1 MKLLLDQNLSHRL
14 VKSLIET
21 YPDSNQVALL
31 NMGDASDQEIWEYAK
46 TNDYVIATKDAD
58 FYEFSVLL
66 GGPPQV
72 IWLKCGNKPK
82 SVVLDMLLSSHEQ
95 IEEAYELPTLIAMQF
110 ELVSVRSQAAMGCA

>member
-14 VKSLIET
+14 VKSLVEK

-31 NMGDASDQEIWEYAK
+31 DMGDADDQTIWGYAK
-46 TNDYVIATKDAD
+46 ENGFVIVTKDAD
-58 FYEFSVLL
+58 FYEFSILL

-82 SVVLDMLLSSHEQ
+82 SVVLDILLSNQVQ
-95 IEEAYELPTLIAMQF
+95 IEEAFNDPETWCVEIH
-110 ELVSVRSQAAMGCA
+110 